1 MVERAVFSGMATKL
15 RIIQIDREEIVIK
28 GAADKTIAEAKK
40 AMTAGGVLTVEKK
53 GWVYHLAG
61 QHIVRL
67 EVEHDDDQDD
77 EKS

>member
-1 MVERAVFSGMATKL
+1 MATKL
-15 RIIQIDREEIVIK
+15 RIILIDKEEIVIK
-28 GAADKTIAEAKK
+28 EAADKTIAAAKK
-40 AMTAGGVLTVEKK
+40 AMTAGGLLTVEKK

-67 EVEHDDDQDD
+67 EIEQDDDQDD

>member
-1 MVERAVFSGMATKL
+1 MVERAVCSGMVTKL
-15 RIIQIDREEIVIK
+15 RIVQIDKEEIVIK
-28 GAADKTIAEAKK
+28 GATDKIIADAKK
-40 AMTAGGVLTVEKK
+40 AMTAGNVLTVEKK

-61 QHIVRL
+61 QHIIRL

>member
-1 MVERAVFSGMATKL
+1 MATKL

-40 AMTAGGVLTVEKK
+40 AMTAGDVLTVEKK